1 MKNFKEVLDSNYERL
16 EQYVPVVSRVH
27 GGSHPEFYDVE
38 KVYKRIST
46 KVSDDKDNLDLKEEF
61 NDLRNITNNYSVP
74 SDVCETYEAVYVMLS
89 ELDKAY

>member
-1 MKNFKEVLDSNYERL
+1 MKNFKEVLDNNYERL